1 MPVDHARTKAIGRTI
16 DDLVTMELRQP
27 GPRSS
32 IVKPFLD
39 AITDHQPISP
49 TTRAATALV
58 ETISPGDTVII
69 ATGAGDGRIHLP
81 NGETDGPP
89 GAVSLARAL
98 TLGLGARPIIT
109 IEDHCLTPQRRA
121 TRAGG
126 LNVVEYDQLQERS
139 NGATVL
145 PFTKD
150 PDEAPDQSEEFLD
163 QFDPT
168 AVIGV
173 EKVGPNDA
181 GVIHSANG
189 TDVSAG
195 RAKVAPLFD
204 LANKRD
210 ILTLGIGD
218 NGNEIGFGNI
228 QEAVHDIQPFGA
240 TCDCPCGDG
249 LACRVPTDHLLVANV
264 SNWGAYGL
272 SALLA
277 ILTETPSGL
286 HSTEDERRMLEH
298 LVMAGANDGVYD
310 RPRPMVDGTATAT
323 QTGIVAIL
331 NNLVSMTLSDP
342 YDRGY

>member
-1 MPVDHARTKAIGRTI
+1 MQIDEDRIRAIGRTI

-32 IVKPFLD
+32 IVKPLLD
-39 AITDHQPISP
+39 AVFQHQSGSP
-49 TTRAATALV
+49 SAAAANALADSV
-58 ETISPGDTVII
+58 TPGDTVII

-98 TLGLGARPIIT
+98 ALGLGARPIIT
-109 IEDHCLTPQRRA
+109 VEDHCLTPQRRA
-121 TRAGG
+121 THAGG
-126 LNVVEYDQLQERS
+126 LNVVAYDQLQERA
-139 NGATVL
+139 NGATIRS
-145 PFTKD
+145 FSKD
-150 PDEAPDQSEEFLD
+150 PNEATEQSIEFLD
-163 QFDPT
+163 TYDPT
-168 AVIGV
+168 AVIAV

-189 TDVSAG
+189 TDVSEG

-204 LANKRD
+204 RATDRD
-210 ILTLGIGD
+210 ILTVGIGD

-228 QEAVHDIQPFGA
+228 SAAVRDIQPYGA
-240 TCDCPCGDG
+240 TCECSCGGG
-249 LACRVPTDHLLVANV
+249 LACRVSTDHLLVGNV
-264 SNWGAYGL
+264 SNWAAYGL

-277 ILTETPSGL
+277 IRTNTPSAL
-286 HSTEDERRMLEH
+286 HSAEDERRMLEH
-298 LVMAGANDGVYD
+298 LVVAGSNDGVYD

-323 QTGIVAIL
+323 QTGIVSIL
-331 NNLVSMTLSDP
+331 NNLVTITLTDR

>member
-1 MPVDHARTKAIGRTI
+1 MAVEQPRIDAIGRTI

-39 AITDHQPISP
+39 AITKHQPVSP
-49 TTRAATALV
+49 TTATAKSLV
-58 ETISPGDTVII
+58 ESITPGDTVII
-69 ATGAGDGRIHLP
+69 ATGAGDGRVHLP

-89 GAVSLARAL
+89 GAISLARAL

-109 IEDHCLTPQRRA
+109 VEDHCLTPQRRA

-126 LNVVEYDQLQERS
+126 LNVVDYDQLQERAH
-139 NGATVL
+139 GATIL

-150 PDEAPDQSEEFLD
+150 PGEAHNQSAEFLD
-163 QFDPT
+163 TYDPM

-204 LANKRD
+204 LASERE
-210 ILTLGIGD
+210 ILTVGIGD

-228 QEAVHDIQPFGA
+228 KNDVRDIQPYGA
-240 TCDCPCGDG
+240 TCDCPCDDG
-249 LACRVPTDHLLVANV
+249 LACRVTTDHLLVANV

-277 ILTETPSGL
+277 ILTETPSAL
-286 HSTEDERRMLEH
+286 HSPEDERRMLET
-298 LVMAGANDGVYD
+298 LVIAGSNDGVYD
-310 RPRPMVDGTATAT
+310 RPRPMVDGTATDT

-331 NNLVSMTLSDP
+331 NNLVTMTLSDP

>member
-1 MPVDHARTKAIGRTI
+1 MAVDQARIDAVGRTI
-16 DDLVTMELRQP
+16 DELVTMELRQP

-39 AITDHQPISP
+39 VITENQSTSP
-49 TTRAATALV
+49 TAASANALV
-58 ETISPGDTVII
+58 EAISPGDTVII
-69 ATGAGDGRIHLP
+69 ATGAGDGRVHLP

-109 IEDHCLTPQRRA
+109 VEDHCVTPQRRA
-121 TRAGG
+121 THAGG
-126 LNVVEYDQLQERS
+126 LNVLEYDQLQERS
-139 NGATVL
+139 NGATIL

-150 PDEAPDQSEEFLD
+150 PDAASNQSVEFLD
-163 QFDPT
+163 TYKPA

-189 TDVSAG
+189 TDVSEG

-204 LANKRD
+204 LATERD
-210 ILTLGIGD
+210 ILTVGIGD

-228 QEAVHDIQPFGA
+228 QDAVRDIQPYGA
-240 TCDCPCGDG
+240 TCDCPCGEG
-249 LACRVPTDHLLVANV
+249 AVCRVPTDHLLVSNV

-272 SALLA
+272 NALLA
-277 ILTETPSGL
+277 ILTETPSAL
-286 HSTEDERRMLEH
+286 HAPDDERRMLEH
-298 LVMAGANDGVYD
+298 LVVAGSNDGVHD

-323 QTGIVAIL
+323 QTGIVKIL
-331 NNLVSMTLSDP
+331 NNLVTMTLTDP